1 MQSLKK
7 AINLGPRDA
16 LPKATQPKLARPVS
30 ARLATGAS
38 LPADESPSVESK
50 EVASADSTVDEAAVR
65 PMEREFLGFGGSR
78 TSVFFLQIFGRF
90 QAETLPCK
98 LLGFSR
104 SPERQLKHHQKRKLA
119 LEVQRKKSCLAEK
132 GGNVI

>member
-7 AINLGPRDA
+7 AINLGPRDG

-50 EVASADSTVDEAAVR
+50 EVASADSTVDEAFPPNGKGNFSFWRVQVT
-65 PMEREFLGFGGSR
+65 P
-78 TSVFFLQIFGRF
+78 VFFFKF
-90 QAETLPCK
+90 W
-98 LLGFSR
+98 
-104 SPERQLKHHQKRKLA
+104 
-119 LEVQRKKSCLAEK
+119 EVS
-132 GGNVI
+132 G